1 MLTTAK
7 FAIAAA
13 LVLGAALSASA
24 ATRAQ
29 VAKASQNQATSSD
42 VIPGY
47 GRDGS
52 PTAIPNPDR

>member
-13 LVLGAALSASA
+13 LVLGATLSASA
-24 ATRAQ
+24 ATKGQTAQ
-29 VAKASQNQATSSD
+29 VNQATSSD

-47 GRDGS
+47 GRDGGHV
-52 PTAIPNPDR
+52 AVPNPDR

>member
-13 LVLGAALSASA
+13 LVLGATLSAPA
-24 ATRAQ
+24 ATRGPMVQA
-29 VAKASQNQATSSD
+29 NQATSSD

-47 GRDGS
+47 DKDGGR
-52 PTAIPNPDR
+52 AAVPNPDR